1 MSPNASSILSQ
12 SRSNLGV
19 IFMTTSRKSV
29 FLLAAAAAL
38 LAAQASPVIHSST
51 ATAPKAE
58 VGGLTAVLAE
68 ASWHSCRLIDSLE
81 YRDESVSPSALS
93 HDELF
98 YRVALRNL
106 LPVPRTFKISA
117 SANRSADSCRI
128 VTLEP
133 MSTATVTLPLAFAH
147 ENRTSGYHFTISE
160 PNPPAAS
167 SNGENDEIIN
177 LSTHSARYEPH
188 GADPNLLLS
197 DGITRDSI
205 LPSFRNDFNTV
216 ELRRKAED
224 WPRDFRAYLP
234 FDAVCLAKTVASS
247 LSDDTRSALR
257 AFELL
262 GGKVMT
268 MEDGALHP
276 KDIESQA
283 KSAMGQRIGDL
294 DVSHYYYRYS
304 SRSKFSDNVAK
315 VPIQVGRSL
324 PVGILIA
331 FLALVA
337 IVVMP
342 ATVWY
347 CARKNRRL
355 FLLAALPGSALALT
369 IVVALVAL
377 AAYGTT
383 PTVRVQAVTILDP
396 ESRLAVS
403 RGQFAVFAP
412 GQVSRN
418 MSIPSDASFR
428 LRGRQDGYLVVRC
441 GETFRLEGEWI
452 KPLSAAFFDFERAER
467 RSERLEVKRGADG
480 NISVANLLGLP
491 IVGGQLQLD
500 GQRYKIPPLAPG
512 EETSVAGTPF
522 AALSAKHLRSPAEE
536 LAAAFF
542 GKSADYGRNWS
553 KTLEIAD
560 GERTAMPDGTYIV
573 RLTGSPFFPSPLAE
587 TKSYETAEAVVAGCV
602 APEGGKETAK

>member
-1 MSPNASSILSQ
+1 M
-12 SRSNLGV
+12 
-19 IFMTTSRKSV
+19 
-29 FLLAAAAAL
+29 
-38 LAAQASPVIHSST
+38 PV
-51 ATAPKAE
+51 
-58 VGGLTAVLAE
+58 
-68 ASWHSCRLIDSLE
+68 
-81 YRDESVSPSALS
+81 
-93 HDELF
+93 
-98 YRVALRNL
+98 
-106 LPVPRTFKISA
+106 
-117 SANRSADSCRI
+117 
-128 VTLEP
+128 
-133 MSTATVTLPLAFAH
+133 
-147 ENRTSGYHFTISE
+147 
-160 PNPPAAS
+160 
-167 SNGENDEIIN
+167 
-177 LSTHSARYEPH
+177 
-188 GADPNLLLS
+188 
-197 DGITRDSI
+197 
-205 LPSFRNDFNTV
+205 
-216 ELRRKAED
+216 
-224 WPRDFRAYLP
+224 
-234 FDAVCLAKTVASS
+234 
-247 LSDDTRSALR
+247 
-257 AFELL
+257 
-262 GGKVMT
+262 
-268 MEDGALHP
+268 
-276 KDIESQA
+276 
-283 KSAMGQRIGDL
+283 
-294 DVSHYYYRYS
+294 
-304 SRSKFSDNVAK
+304 
-315 VPIQVGRSL
+315 
-324 PVGILIA
+324 
-331 FLALVA
+331 
-337 IVVMP
+337 
-342 ATVWY
+342 TVWY

-412 GQVSRN
+412 GQVSGK

-428 LRGRQDGYLVVRC
+428 LRGRQDGYLRVKC

-480 NISVANLLGLP
+480 KITVANLLGSP

-560 GERTAMPDGTYIV
+560 GERTAMPDGTYVV

-602 APEGGKETAK
+602 APEGGKEAAK

>member
-1 MSPNASSILSQ
+1 
-12 SRSNLGV
+12 
-19 IFMTTSRKSV
+19 MTTYRKPI
-29 FLLAAAAAL
+29 LLFAVAVAL
-38 LAAQASPVIHSST
+38 SAAQAKPSIHTSGMP
-51 ATAPKAE
+51 APAK

-68 ASWHSCRLIDSLE
+68 ANWHSCRLIDSLE

-93 HDELF
+93 HDEPF
-98 YRVALRNL
+98 YRVSLRNL
-106 LPVPRTFKISA
+106 LPVPRTFKVSA
-117 SANRSADSCRI
+117 SAARSSDSYRT
-128 VTLEP
+128 VTIEP
-133 MSTATVTLPLAFAH
+133 MSAVTVTLPLAFTS
-147 ENRTSGYHFTISE
+147 ENRSSGYHFSISE
-160 PNPPAAS
+160 PKPPATTSQFRGIEYISLS
-167 SNGENDEIIN
+167 SHAAN
-177 LSTHSARYEPH
+177 YETS

-205 LPSFRNDFNTV
+205 LPSFKYDFNTV
-216 ELRRKAED
+216 ELRRKPDE

-234 FDAVCLAKTVASS
+234 FDSVCLAKNVASS
-247 LSDDTRSALR
+247 LSDETRAALR
-257 AFELL
+257 AYELL
-262 GGKVMT
+262 GGEVMT
-268 MEDGALHP
+268 MEDGARHP
-276 KDIESQA
+276 KDIEARA
-283 KSAMGQRIGDL
+283 KAAMGRRHGDL
-294 DVSHYYYRYS
+294 EVSYYTS
-304 SRSKFSDNVAK
+304 NSRKKFSDNVAK

-383 PTVRVQAVTILDP
+383 PTVRVQTVTILDP

-403 RGQFAVFAP
+403 RGQFAIFAP
-412 GQVSRN
+412 GQVTRK

-428 LRGRQDGYLVVRC
+428 LRGRDYDHLIVKC
-441 GETFRLEGEWI
+441 GETFRLDGDWV

-467 RSERLEVKRGADG
+467 RSERLDVKRGADG
-480 NISVANLLGLP
+480 KISVANLLGSP

-500 GQRYKIPPLAPG
+500 GQRYKIPPLEPG
-512 EETSVAGTPF
+512 AETPVVGIPF
-522 AALSAKHLRSPAEE
+522 GALSAQHLRSPAEE
-536 LAAAFF
+536 LASAFF
-542 GKSADYGRNWS
+542 GKSAEYGRSWI
-553 KTLEIAD
+553 KTLEIAG
-560 GERTAMPDGTYIV
+560 GEKTAMPDRTYIV
-573 RLTGSPFFPSPLAE
+573 RLAGSPFFPSPLAE

-602 APEGGKETAK
+602 AQDGRKEVAK